1 MMVKKQLFEI
11 NAQGELVDPS
21 LLDDITEKYTPDSL
35 FLRNC
40 APYLIMA
47 ICFAIDGC
55 FFYGLFSMISYDR
68 PLLLWVQIA
77 GFLFGFDF
85 VPLYAGTL
93 YKKLQKGLSNDKLM
107 LRLALGV
114 CALICATN
122 IGLRAVTV
130 NIMAPN
136 TSQSD
141 SYFVDQQAEE
151 NAAAETSSDAVA
163 WMVAITGMIVPV
175 VTSVGSFVIS
185 NTCYEPL
192 LIKKQR
198 EERMIVQ
205 KADKIRR
212 LNTMI
217 QAYEAD
223 QDMEQR
229 LLHEDAQQY
238 ATARAMTA
246 GLLLEYHDYIRQQLM
261 AKLQDPASISMLSVP
276 SESDTLLDALD
287 QLCVKTNMSN
297 TDQSVGV

>member
-1 MMVKKQLFEI
+1 MVTKQLFEI
-11 NAQGELVDPS
+11 NARGELVDPS

-55 FFYGLFSMISYDR
+55 FFYSLFSLISYDR

-85 VPLYAGTL
+85 VPIYAGVL
-93 YKKLQKGLSNDKLM
+93 YKKLQQGLSDDKLM

-114 CALICATN
+114 CALICAAN
-122 IGLRAVTV
+122 IGLRAVTINV
-130 NIMAPN
+130 MAPD

-151 NAAAETSSDAVA
+151 NAAAETSPDAVA

-198 EERMIVQ
+198 EERMIVR

-217 QAYEAD
+217 QDYEAD

-229 LLHEDAQQY
+229 LLNEDEKQY
-238 ATARAMTA
+238 AAAKAMIT
-246 GLLLEYHDYIRQQLM
+246 GLLLEYHDYIRQRLM
-261 AKLQDPASISMLSVP
+261 AKLQEPASISILSVP
-276 SESDTLLDALD
+276 SESSVLLDALD
-287 QLCVKTNMSN
+287 QLCVKTNVSN
-297 TDQSVGV
+297 PDQSVGV

>member
-1 MMVKKQLFEI
+1 MVKKQLFEI

-47 ICFAIDGC
+47 ICLAIDGC
-55 FFYGLFSMISYDR
+55 FLYSLFSLISYDS
-68 PLLLWVQIA
+68 PLLLWAQV
-77 GFLFGFDF
+77 GGLLFGFDF
-85 VPLYAGTL
+85 VPIYAGVL
-93 YKKLQKGLSNDKLM
+93 YKKLRQGLSDDKLM
-107 LRLALGV
+107 LRLAMGV
-114 CALICATN
+114 CVLICTAN
-122 IGLRAVTV
+122 IGLRVVTV
-130 NIMAPN
+130 NIMAPDA
-136 TSQSD
+136 SQSD
-141 SYFVDQQAEE
+141 SYFTDQQAEE
-151 NAAAETSSDAVA
+151 TAVAETSPDAVA

-175 VTSVGSFVIS
+175 CTSVGSFVIS
-185 NTCYEPL
+185 NTCYDPL

-198 EERMIVQ
+198 EERMIVR

-217 QAYEAD
+217 QAYGAD

-238 ATARAMTA
+238 TAARAMTA

-261 AKLQDPASISMLSVP
+261 AKLQDPASLSMLAVP
-276 SESDTLLDALD
+276 SESDALLDALD

-297 TDQSVGV
+297 PDQSVGV

>member
-35 FLRNC
+35 FLRNW

-85 VPLYAGTL
+85 VPIYAGTL
-93 YKKLQKGLSNDKLM
+93 YKKLQKGLSDDKLM

-114 CALICATN
+114 CALICAAN

-130 NIMAPN
+130 NIMAPD

-141 SYFVDQQAEE
+141 SYFADQQAEE
-151 NAAAETSSDAVA
+151 TAAAETSPDAVA

-192 LIKKQR
+192 LIKKHR
-198 EERMIVQ
+198 EERMIVR

-229 LLHEDAQQY
+229 LLNEDEKQY
-238 ATARAMTA
+238 AAARAMTA

-261 AKLQDPASISMLSVP
+261 AKQQDPASISMLSVP
-276 SESDTLLDALD
+276 AESDALLDALE
-287 QLCVKTNMSN
+287 QLCVKTNMSSP
-297 TDQSVGV
+297 DQSVGV